1 MTAGSNAGDNSPSD
15 RSTPDRSAPH
25 RSAPDNSVRA
35 VRLTAVALCIFGAA
49 VVGWHYY
56 RFSLVFPGPTALA
69 AAAELPLLLIG
80 FWLLRLLHP
89 VRPPP
94 LSWSWAAFVWGAT
107 AAVGCALLANQ
118 GLTALWAK
126 SAGVKFASNWSAS
139 LSAPLN
145 EEIFKA
151 CGVVM
156 IVLAAPNVIQGPLD
170 GMVFGAITGL
180 GFQVIENVIYGLNN
194 ILQSGAIDPVQAITS
209 SLLVRVG
216 QAALGSH
223 WAMTAVAGA
232 GIGYLIWHARGRS
245 RSVLPGI
252 ACLAG
257 AMGMHVLFDAPQPSL
272 PVKVIINLIIVTALY
287 MLVSNSYLARARQA
301 IATGTVATTA
311 PAQASIT
318 LSRRSRWRELRQAPS
333 GAERDRV
340 LARQQETLAKIDA
353 EAA

>member
-1 MTAGSNAGDNSPSD
+1 MTAGDSARDNGPGGRD
-15 RSTPDRSAPH
+15 N
-25 RSAPDNSVRA
+25 SAPDNSVRA
-35 VRLTAVALCIFGAA
+35 VRLTAAALCIFGAA

-56 RFSLVFPGPTALA
+56 RFWLVFPGPTALA
-69 AAAELPLLLIG
+69 AAAELPLLLVG

-94 LSWSWAAFVWGAT
+94 LIWSWAAVVWGAT
-107 AAVGCALLANQ
+107 AAIGCALLANQ
-118 GLTALWAK
+118 ALIGLWAK
-126 SAGVKFASNWSAS
+126 SAGVKFASNWSDS

-170 GMVFGAITGL
+170 GMVFGALTGL
-180 GFQVIENVIYGLNN
+180 GFQVIENVTYGLNN

-209 SLLVRVG
+209 SLVVRVG

-245 RSVLPGI
+245 RSVLPGL

-257 AMGMHVLFDAPQPSL
+257 AVAMHVLFDAPQPSL
-272 PVKVIINLIIVTALY
+272 PVKVVINLIIVTALY
-287 MLVSNSYLARARQA
+287 VLVSNTYLARARQA
-301 IATGTVATTA
+301 IATGTVASTS
-311 PAQASIT
+311 PAQASTT
-318 LSRRSRWRELRQAPS
+318 LSRRHRRHELRQASS

>member
-1 MTAGSNAGDNSPSD
+1 MTAGNSARDNSPG
-15 RSTPDRSAPH
+15 DRSA
-25 RSAPDNSVRA
+25 RQNIARRNIARGNSIRA
-35 VRLTAVALCIFGAA
+35 VRLTAVVLCIFGAA

-56 RFSLVFPGPTALA
+56 RFLLVFPGPAALGVVF
-69 AAAELPLLLIG
+69 ELPLLLIG

-89 VRPPP
+89 VRAPP
-94 LSWSWAAFVWGAT
+94 LRWSWAAVVWGAT

-118 GLTALWAK
+118 GLIALWAK
-126 SAGVKFASNWSAS
+126 GAGVRFASDWSAS

-151 CGVVM
+151 CGVLM
-156 IVLAAPNVIQGPLD
+156 IVLAAPTVIQGPLD

-180 GFQVIENVIYGLNN
+180 GFQVIENIIYGLNN

-209 SLLVRVG
+209 SLLIRVG

-223 WAMTAVAGA
+223 WTMTAVAGA

-245 RSVLPGI
+245 GLLPGL

-257 AMGMHVLFDAPQPSL
+257 AMAMHVLFDAPQPSV

-287 MLVSNSYLARARQA
+287 VLVSNSYLARARQA
-301 IATGTVATTA
+301 IATGTFTA
-311 PAQASIT
+311 LSPAQASTT
-318 LSRRSRWRELRQAPS
+318 LSRRQRRHELRQVPA

-340 LARQQETLAKIDA
+340 LARQQEILARIDA

>member
-1 MTAGSNAGDNSPSD
+1 VTAGNNARDNSPSA
-15 RSTPDRSAPH
+15 PDN
-25 RSAPDNSVRA
+25 SAPDGSVRA

-49 VVGWHYY
+49 VVAWHYY

-89 VRPPP
+89 IRSPP
-94 LSWSWAAFVWGAT
+94 LIWSWAAVVWGAT

-118 GLTALWAK
+118 GLIALWAK
-126 SAGVKFASNWSAS
+126 STGVRFASDWSAS

-151 CGVVM
+151 CGVIM

-194 ILQSGAIDPVQAITS
+194 ILQSGAINPVQAITG

-257 AMGMHVLFDAPQPSL
+257 AMAMHVLLDAPQPGL
-272 PVKVIINLIIVTALY
+272 PVKVIINLIIVSALY
-287 MLVSNSYLARARQA
+287 VVVSNTYLGRARQA
-301 IATGTVATTA
+301 IATGTVAATS
-311 PAQASIT
+311 PAQASTT
-318 LSRRSRWRELRQAPS
+318 LSRRYRRHELRQAPS
-333 GAERDRV
+333 GAERARV
-340 LARQQETLAKIDA
+340 LARQQEILARIDA

>member
-1 MTAGSNAGDNSPSD
+1 MTAGSDARDSPGAPDN
-15 RSTPDRSAPH
+15 
-25 RSAPDNSVRA
+25 SAPDGSVRA

-49 VVGWHYY
+49 VVAWHYY
-56 RFSLVFPGPTALA
+56 RFSLVFPGATALA

-89 VRPPP
+89 IRSPP
-94 LSWSWAAFVWGAT
+94 LIWSWAAVVWGAT

-118 GLTALWAK
+118 GLIALWAK
-126 SAGVKFASNWSAS
+126 SAGVRFASDWSAS

-151 CGVVM
+151 CGVIM

-194 ILQSGAIDPVQAITS
+194 ILQSGAINPVQAITS

-257 AMGMHVLFDAPQPSL
+257 AMAMHVLFDTPQPGL
-272 PVKVIINLIIVTALY
+272 PVKVIINLIIVSALY
-287 MLVSNSYLARARQA
+287 VVVSNTYLGRARQA
-301 IATGTVATTA
+301 IATGTVVATS
-311 PAQASIT
+311 PAQASTT
-318 LSRRSRWRELRQAPS
+318 LQPAVPAARTAP
-333 GAERDRV
+333 GAF
-340 LARQQETLAKIDA
+340 TS
-353 EAA
+353 

>member
-1 MTAGSNAGDNSPSD
+1 MTASNNARDHSPGDDSARDNSA
-15 RSTPDRSAPH
+15 T
-25 RSAPDNSVRA
+25 DNSVRA
-35 VRLTAVALCIFGAA
+35 VRLAAVTLCIFGAA

-56 RFSLVFPGPTALA
+56 RFWLVFPGPTALA
-69 AAAELPLLLIG
+69 AVLELPLLLIG

-94 LSWSWAAFVWGAT
+94 LIWSWAAAVWGAT

-118 GLTALWAK
+118 GLIALWAK
-126 SAGVKFASNWSAS
+126 GAGVKFASSWSAS

-180 GFQVIENVIYGLNN
+180 GFQVVENVIYGLNN
-194 ILQSGAIDPVQAITS
+194 IVQSAAINPAQAIRS

-257 AMGMHVLFDAPQPSL
+257 AMAMHVLFDAPQPDL
-272 PVKVIINLIIVTALY
+272 PVKVIVNLIIVTALY

-301 IATGTVATTA
+301 IATGTVTA
-311 PAQASIT
+311 ISPAQASTT
-318 LSRRSRWRELRQAPS
+318 LSRVHRRRELRLAPP
-333 GAERDRV
+333 GAERDLV
-340 LARQQETLAKIDA
+340 QARQQETLAKIDA

>member
-1 MTAGSNAGDNSPSD
+1 VTAGNST
-15 RSTPDRSAPH
+15 R
-25 RSAPDNSVRA
+25 DNSVRA
-35 VRLTAVALCIFGAA
+35 VRLSAVALCIFGAA
-49 VVGWHYY
+49 VVGWRYY
-56 RFSLVFPGPTALA
+56 RFLVVFPGPAALA
-69 AAAELPLLLIG
+69 AVFELPLLLVG

-94 LSWSWAAFVWGAT
+94 LIWSWAALVWGAT
-107 AAVGCALLANQ
+107 AAVGCGMLANQ
-118 GLTALWAK
+118 GLIALWAK
-126 SAGVKFASNWSAS
+126 GAGVRFASNWSAS

-156 IVLAAPNVIQGPLD
+156 IVLAAPAVIQGPLD

-194 ILQSGAIDPVQAITS
+194 IVQSGAINPVQAITS

-223 WAMTAVAGA
+223 WTMTAVAGA
-232 GIGYLIWHARGRS
+232 GIGYLIWHARRRS
-245 RSVLPGI
+245 RVLPGL
-252 ACLAG
+252 ACLGG
-257 AMGMHVLFDAPQPSL
+257 AMAMHVLFDAPQPSL
-272 PVKVIINLIIVTALY
+272 PVKVVINLIVVAALY
-287 MLVSNSYLARARQA
+287 VLVSNAYLARARQA
-301 IATGTVATTA
+301 IATGTVTA
-311 PAQASIT
+311 ISPAQASTT
-318 LSRRSRWRELRQAPS
+318 LSRRHRRRELRHAPS

-340 LARQQETLAKIDA
+340 LARQQEVLARIDA

>member
-1 MTAGSNAGDNSPSD
+1 VTTGD
-15 RSTPDRSAPH
+15 SA
-25 RSAPDNSVRA
+25 RDNSAPDTSVSA
-35 VRLTAVALCIFGAA
+35 VRLTAIALCIFGA
-49 VVGWHYY
+49 VVVTWHYY
-56 RFSLVFPGPTALA
+56 RFSVVFPGSVALA
-69 AAAELPLLLIG
+69 AGLELPLLLIG

-89 VRPPP
+89 IRPPP
-94 LSWSWAAFVWGAT
+94 LIWSLAAVVWGAT

-118 GLTALWAK
+118 GLIALWAK
-126 SAGVKFASNWSAS
+126 GAGVRFASNWSAS

-180 GFQVIENVIYGLNN
+180 GFQVTENVIYGLNN
-194 ILQSGAIDPVQAITS
+194 ILQSGAINPVQAITS
-209 SLLVRVG
+209 SVVVRVG

-223 WAMTAVAGA
+223 WTMTAVAGA

-245 RSVLPGI
+245 GVLPGI

-257 AMGMHVLFDAPQPSL
+257 AMAMHVLFDAPGPTL
-272 PVKVIINLIIVTALY
+272 PVKVIVNLTTVTVIY
-287 MLVSNSYLARARQA
+287 VIVSNSYLARARQA
-301 IATGTVATTA
+301 LATGMVVAIS
-311 PAQASIT
+311 PAQASTT
-318 LSRRSRWRELRQAPS
+318 LSRRHRRRELRQAPA
-333 GAERDRV
+333 GAERDHV
-340 LARQQETLAKIDA
+340 LARQQEILAKIDA